1 MKCDPK
7 PITVETVLSRLEKK
21 KYNLEHPLQRKAG
34 QWTKQQQSLL
44 IASLLQGYPINPI
57 YVLIEEGSKVWEV
70 KGRTA
75 IIDGLQ
81 RITTIRDF
89 CEDKF
94 AIQRNFQTIDIDGD
108 KVEIKG
114 KKFSKLSA
122 QYQDKIKD
130 TVLNFM
136 EITDYTEENLKELFY
151 RQNSGTPLSK
161 CQKATSKMDYETLQ
175 KLKILAGNSFWEKT
189 ALTAGIKKKD
199 DEREILIEVMA
210 LIHDGDD
217 VGSFNQKYLYDDFTE
232 RIQGTKDFDNYCKEI
247 KEIFTAMNMYFPEKE
262 KVMRKINIPMI
273 IYGAYKAKETKG
285 ADYMTEYAE
294 WLKDFFANYDDNED
308 YKQYCQNGSSQKANV
323 LGRKKYFDDAI
334 KKIYSKKK

>member
-57 YVLIEEGSKVWEV
+57 YVLIEEGSKRWEE
-70 KGRTA
+70 KGRIA
-75 IIDGLQ
+75 ILDGLQ
-81 RITTIRDF
+81 RITTIRDY

-94 AIQRNFQTIDIDGD
+94 AIHRNFQTIDINGD

-114 KKFSKLSA
+114 KKFSKLPEE
-122 QYQDKIKD
+122 YQEKIKD
-130 TVLNFM
+130 TDLTFL

-151 RQNSGTPLSK
+151 RQNNGSPLSK
-161 CQKATSKMDYETLQ
+161 CQKATSKMDYETLE
-175 KLKILAGNSFWEKT
+175 KLKVLAGNSFWGKT

-232 RIQGTKDFDNYCKEI
+232 RIQGTTDFDNYCKEI
-247 KEIFTAMNMYFPEKE
+247 KGIFTAMNMHFRNKE

-294 WLKDFFANYDDNED
+294 WLKEFFANYDDNED
-308 YKQYCQNGSSQKANV
+308 YKQYCQNGSSQKVNV